1 MTEWF
6 LYLPQSRTGLDDL
19 VSRTQLAE
27 QAGFD
32 GIAFLDHLDTPM
44 APAEPIWEAMTV
56 ATWAAART
64 ERLKIGHVVL
74 CDAFRHPAV
83 LAKQATT
90 LAEASGGRFELG
102 LGSGSMPDELAKYD
116 ISTAGPRERVAAL
129 GDTLA
134 ALRGRAAGVFVAELT
149 RGIGTSGVRAGLIKV
164 AGGFH
169 GLDAHARWTLSA
181 AAEAHHATGAPIAV
195 HLKLGTGALDVLES
209 LCGAWGVPPHRV
221 LLGHLNRSPDA
232 VVHRQAAGSGCWL
245 AFDGPSRAHHATDW
259 RMPEAVRELAEAGFG
274 DRLPLGGDTTTAAA
288 RSVDGGPGMPY
299 LLRRVAPRLALA
311 VGEELVR
318 RILTENPARAFA
330 VEWR

>member
-134 ALRGRAAGVFVAELT
+134 ALREYWAPDGERAQIPA
-149 RGIGTSGVRAGLIKV
+149 
-164 AGGFH
+164 
-169 GLDAHARWTLSA
+169 
-181 AAEAHHATGAPIAV
+181 
-195 HLKLGTGALDVLES
+195 
-209 LCGAWGVPPHRV
+209 
-221 LLGHLNRSPDA
+221 
-232 VVHRQAAGSGCWL
+232 
-245 AFDGPSRAHHATDW
+245 PSRPIPI
-259 RMPEAVRELAEAGFG
+259 M
-274 DRLPLGGDTTTAAA
+274 LGG
-288 RSVDGGPGMPY
+288 VGPRM
-299 LLRRVAPRLALA
+299 L
-311 VGEELVR
+311 ELVR
-318 RILTENPARAFA
+318 TYADWWNLPATYVHRLPELLPSVGSARASVQQMVGFA
-330 VEWR
+330 RRGQDVTAVSDKAQRWFGSLGSGLVCGDAAALIDHFRTLESQGAQRFYVWFSDFARPESIAEFGEDVIGGYR